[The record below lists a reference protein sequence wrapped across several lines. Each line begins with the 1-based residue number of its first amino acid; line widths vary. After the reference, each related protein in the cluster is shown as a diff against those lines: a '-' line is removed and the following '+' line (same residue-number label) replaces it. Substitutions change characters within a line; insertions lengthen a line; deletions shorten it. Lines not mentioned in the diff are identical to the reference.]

1 MQELLELPASRWDFK
16 DFYSDKPDVDLFL
29 CRALVGGAVGI
40 YLDVMDKVGIDA
52 AGSQPGKK
60 ESLERVIHL
69 FNAFLR
75 ETSGA
80 GDRDPAD
87 FDPFIH
93 DEYLKDVHIHESMR
107 KEYSDRVTKL
117 FTAFQKQFGVRNCVD
132 ILGFDPFRYEEYDE
146 ETQEVI
152 EEGEWMNKCSEC
164 MESIIRTICAN
175 GQ

>member
-1 MQELLELPASRWDFK
+1 MELPASRWDFK

-40 YLDVMDKVGIDA
+40 YLDVIENQRIDG

-60 ESLERVIHL
+60 ESLERVIHI

-75 ETSGA
+75 ETSGD
-80 GDRDPAD
+80 GDKDPVD

-93 DEYLKDVHIHESMR
+93 DEYLKDVHIHESVR
-107 KEYSDRVTKL
+107 KEYAERVTKL
-117 FTAFQKQFGVRNCVD
+117 FTAFQKQFGVRDCVD

-146 ETQEVI
+146 ETQEII

-164 MESIIRTICAN
+164 MESIIRIICAN
-175 GQ
+175 GE